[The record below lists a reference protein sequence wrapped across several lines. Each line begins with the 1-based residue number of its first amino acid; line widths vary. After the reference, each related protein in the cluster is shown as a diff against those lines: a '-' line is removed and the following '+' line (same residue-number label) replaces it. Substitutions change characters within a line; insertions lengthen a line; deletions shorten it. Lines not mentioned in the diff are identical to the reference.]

1 MISLKYSGH
10 IQEIASC
17 FCMFFFYFLSL
28 LVTFFFYISQLKFE
42 SYHRYMTG
50 RPERIMLPRDV
61 NKRKS
66 AKLLDSPV
74 EFFFASIY
82 ARCKKK
88 SKDEILISS
97 PVFIFFDKSF
107 LVSSPNKTLAIK
119 LSESNLRALCNAL
132 K

>member
-17 FCMFFFYFLSL
+17 FCMFFFYYYFLSL

-61 NKRKS
+61 NNRKS
-66 AKLLDSPV
+66 AKLLDLLDSPV
-74 EFFFASIY
+74 E
-82 ARCKKK
+82 
-88 SKDEILISS
+88 
-97 PVFIFFDKSF
+97 SF
-107 LVSSPNKTLAIK
+107 LPASMPDAKKI
-119 LSESNLRALCNAL
+119 EG
-132 K
+132 